1 MAQRALLLLSLLFSV
16 NLMRAIRLIKG
27 PRPSVLRR
35 YLSTPE
41 SEIPFSTTTTTSDLL
56 LTGLNGAQTISV
68 KVVNCREVVQEAMLR
83 NDLSVTAA
91 TTLAEVMACALM
103 MGSGYKNQETLQ
115 VNIVGTGGMRNCMA
129 ITDGELKIRGMVG
142 DPRFSLGTGATT
154 RDLFG
159 EGGQIQIVRNHPT
172 WKRPQTGIVALRDA
186 SVPLNLALYMIESEQ
201 RSAALLVDVKIDNN
215 LCRHALAVCVE
226 RLPGAQEEDLEL
238 SIRNLEEVER
248 RGLASFLV
256 RTEEERRADTSEFR
270 DFEPVLGKILDRC
283 LENMGEELRW
293 SKTPT
298 FRCSCD
304 VEKVWRTLRLLPRSD
319 IEEILQDPQNVEAVQ
334 VACEFCQQ
342 KYAIPSGEIRE
353 KILSVLQ

>member
-1 MAQRALLLLSLLFSV
+1 MSQRALLLLSLLFSL
-16 NLMRAIRLIKG
+16 NFMRAIRLVKG

-35 YLSTPE
+35 YLSTTPALTE
-41 SEIPFSTTTTTSDLL
+41 SSTTSDLL

-68 KVVNCREVVQEAMLR
+68 KVVNCREVVQEAILR

-91 TTLAEVMACALM
+91 TTLGEVMACALM
-103 MGSGYKNQETLQ
+103 MGAGFKNQETLQ
-115 VNIVGTGGMRNCMA
+115 INIVGTGGMRNCMA
-129 ITDGELKIRGMVG
+129 ITDGDLKIRGMVG
-142 DPRFSLGTGATT
+142 DPRFSLAAGASM

-159 EGGQIQIVRNHPT
+159 EGGQVQIVRNHPDY
-172 WKRPQTGIVALRDA
+172 KRPQTGIVSLRDA
-186 SVPLNLALYMIESEQ
+186 SVPLNLAMYMIESEQ
-201 RSAALLVDVKIDNN
+201 RSAAMLVDVRIDNN

-256 RTEEERRADTSEFR
+256 RTEEERRADTGEFR
-270 DFEPVLGKILDRC
+270 DFELPLGKILDRC

-319 IEEILQDPQNVEAVQ
+319 IEEILLDPQNTESVNVD
-334 VACEFCQQ
+334 CEFCRQ
-342 KYAIPSGEIRE
+342 KYSIPATEIRD
-353 KILSVLQ
+353 KLLSELE